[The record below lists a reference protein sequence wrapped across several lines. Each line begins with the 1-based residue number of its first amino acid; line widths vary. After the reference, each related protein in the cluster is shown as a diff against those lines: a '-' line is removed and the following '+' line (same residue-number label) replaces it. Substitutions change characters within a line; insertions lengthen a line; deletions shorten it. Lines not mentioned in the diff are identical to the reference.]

1 MLFETTFPFRGAR
14 MILVLGATGT
24 TGGEVARQLI
34 AAGHRPRLL
43 VRTPA
48 KAAAFQSSADVVQG
62 DLDNPESLRAAMA
75 GVDRLYLAASG
86 VNGQA
91 LEVSAIDA
99 AKATGV
105 THVVK
110 LSVITADNPGITF
123 ARWHAQAEQH
133 LIASG
138 LAWTMLRP
146 TNFMTN
152 ALGWADTIKSQHA
165 FYQPTGDGE
174 WASIDPVDIG
184 AVAVKALTET
194 GHEGKGYTL
203 TGPESLNAAGYAA
216 ILSKV
221 LGHTVSFVDV
231 PATAAQDGML
241 KSGMPAAYVDALL
254 DLLSAMKSGATA
266 GTTDVVEQVLGRKPG
281 TFENWVTRNIQAFR

>member
-1 MLFETTFPFRGAR
+1 

-34 AAGHRPRLL
+34 AAGHKPRLM
-43 VRTPA
+43 VRNPA

-62 DLDNPESLRAAMA
+62 DLDNPASLRAALT
-75 GVDRLYLAASG
+75 GVDKLYLAATG

-91 LEVSAIDA
+91 LEAAAIDA
-99 AKATGV
+99 AKAASV
-105 THVVK
+105 RHIVK
-110 LSVITADNPGITF
+110 LSVVTAEDPKITF

-133 LIASG
+133 LMASG

-152 ALGWADTIKSQHA
+152 AFGWADSIKSQGA
-165 FYQPTGDGE
+165 FYQPTGDGQ
-174 WASIDPVDIG
+174 WAAIDPADIG
-184 AVAVKALTET
+184 AVAVKALTEA

-203 TGPESLNAAGYAA
+203 TGPESLSAAGYAA

-221 LGHTVSFVDV
+221 LGKTVSFVDV
-231 PATAAQDGML
+231 PAAAAQDGML
-241 KSGMPAAYVDALL
+241 KSGMPAEYVDALL
-254 DLLSAMKSGATA
+254 DLLAVMKSGAAA
-266 GTTDVVEQVLGRKPG
+266 GMTDTVAQVLGRAPG
-281 TFENWVTRNIQAFR
+281 TFEAWATRNIAAFR